1 MKNHIKVG
9 GKLLQTNKKWSHLK
23 QKQKESIAALLRKL
37 YINFVSDNGR
47 KPNKEE
53 KETIL
58 EDAYSVILEK
68 EIWIPKGEV
77 KKYFCKKIMKYDKQ
91 LRSHECKATESIE
104 EEVINDPVARIKND
118 LFVLKNK
125 QAIKDFSMEGKEVK
139 IAFNEHKKT
148 AFVKPSFNEREAM
161 DAIKTF
167 NASTIKTLNC
177 IIEEVSS
184 NNEFPTQKYIADA
197 IGKNA
202 TTVCKCM
209 AKLKSFNL
217 IYKNQDGKF
226 ALSEMSKITKEKVVT
241 IATAL

>member
-23 QKQKESIAALLRKL
+23 QKQKESIAALLRKS

-47 KPNKEE
+47 KPDKEE

-58 EDAYSVILEK
+58 EDAYFIIVEK

-77 KKYFCKKIMKYDKQ
+77 KKYFSKKIMRYDKQ
-91 LRSHECKATESIE
+91 LHSVGCKDSDSIE
-104 EEVINDPVARIKND
+104 EAVINDPLVGITKG
-118 LFVLKNK
+118 LSVLKTKELIENFNVE
-125 QAIKDFSMEGKEVK
+125 DKEVK
-139 IAFNEHKKT
+139 VTFNEPIKA
-148 AFVKPSFNEREAM
+148 AFVEPPFNEREAM

-167 NASTIKTLNC
+167 NATTIKTLNC

-202 TTVCKCM
+202 TTICKCM
-209 AKLKSFNL
+209 ATLRSFN
-217 IYKNQDGKF
+217 IISKNEDGKY
-226 ALSEMSKITKEKVVT
+226 ALSEISKITKEKIDT